1 MFLVTVW
8 CISVLCVQLDILSET
23 VGDHKIAPN
32 WKTKIRA
39 IKNVRIC
46 SLSLSFRCPY
56 SCLSIRPYLQLTLA
70 AASSH
75 VATIRKKNSS
85 YINCISS
92 QNTLPGCL
100 WTLKRSAVASV
111 IPDPGCMP
119 KLRHQG
125 RCPAR
130 PSQNEGA
137 WADSSFQEGK
147 SGTWD

>member
-8 CISVLCVQLDILSET
+8 CICFVCSAWYTKWDHRWSQNCSKTEQLRSEQSKMF
-23 VGDHKIAPN
+23 VFVVFP
-32 WKTKIRA
+32 
-39 IKNVRIC
+39 
-46 SLSLSFRCPY
+46 FRCPY
-56 SCLSIRPYLQLTLA
+56 SCLSIPPYLQLTLA

>member
-1 MFLVTVW
+1 MITKLLQDWT
-8 CISVLCVQLDILSET
+8 
-23 VGDHKIAPN
+23 
-32 WKTKIRA
+32 TKIRA

-46 SLSLSFRCPY
+46 SLSLSFRYPY
-56 SCLSIRPYLQLTLA
+56 SCLGIPPYLQLTLA

-75 VATIRKKNSS
+75 VATMRKKNSS

-100 WTLKRSAVASV
+100 WTLKRSAV

-137 WADSSFQEGK
+137 CADSSFQEGK
-147 SGTWD
+147 SCTWD